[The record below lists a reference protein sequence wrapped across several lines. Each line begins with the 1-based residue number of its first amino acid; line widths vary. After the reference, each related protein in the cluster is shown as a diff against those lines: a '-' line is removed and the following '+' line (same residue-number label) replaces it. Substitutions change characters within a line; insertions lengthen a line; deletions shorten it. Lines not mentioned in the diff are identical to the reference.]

1 MEKEK
6 VIERVKQIKTRLLSY
21 PMDAIADIHFILE
34 FSTNLMEA
42 TEKKVEE
49 NERLKEQLD
58 REIKINRKMKSCLS
72 AFARR
77 DNWKAI
83 EGCADWL
90 FLLDPL
96 MAEETLKEI
105 DKEE

>member
-1 MEKEK
+1 MNDNMKLEMQAWENCQLEK
-6 VIERVKQIKTRLLSY
+6 V
-21 PMDAIADIHFILE
+21 
-34 FSTNLMEA
+34 
-42 TEKKVEE
+42 KKVLDTPNLQEVIKQ
-49 NERLKEQLD
+49 NKRLQAELDKE
-58 REIKINRKMKSCLS
+58 IHINRKMKSCLS

-83 EGCADWL
+83 EGCADWV

-105 DKEE
+105 EEV

>member
-1 MEKEK
+1 MDKIEEFTLQQVIDNQERIIKEQK
-6 VIERVKQIKTRLLSY
+6 EDIERLQ
-21 PMDAIADIHFILE
+21 A
-34 FSTNLMEA
+34 
-42 TEKKVEE
+42 
-49 NERLKEQLD
+49 QLD
-58 REIKINRKMKSCLS
+58 REIHINRKMKSCLS

-105 DKEE
+105 DNKE